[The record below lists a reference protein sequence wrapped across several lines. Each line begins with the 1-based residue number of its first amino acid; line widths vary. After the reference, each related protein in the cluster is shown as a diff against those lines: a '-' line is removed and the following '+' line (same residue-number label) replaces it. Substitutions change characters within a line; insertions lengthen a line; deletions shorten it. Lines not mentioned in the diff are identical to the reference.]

1 MRFFEPSCSII
12 VKNRR
17 TACFLFTKFFRQ
29 GMVCLMTRVLFFCV
43 ILQSIILFSFFVTG
57 LIIGSFLNVV
67 VYRLKGGETLLGRSF
82 CRSCRHQI
90 RWYDNIPLLS
100 FLWLY
105 GKCRDCQATISW
117 QYPLLELITGVF
129 FLLAGHYFFS
139 PLDQGTWLETG
150 WLLGVISLMV
160 TIAFYDLRTME
171 IPIVLLIAAAV
182 WTGLYLSVT
191 LYLAVQSFETIDGLF
206 LLTSHFG
213 QGMIGGMVVGAFF
226 FALVFASKETWMG
239 WGDVWLGAVSGM
251 VVGFS
256 AVLFMLTLSFGVGAL
271 VGITAIV
278 LKKKGLKSQIP
289 FAPYLVLGTLLTLFL
304 PFMFPQVMSFLI
316 P

>member
-1 MRFFEPSCSII
+1 M
-12 VKNRR
+12 
-17 TACFLFTKFFRQ
+17 
-29 GMVCLMTRVLFFCV
+29 
-43 ILQSIILFSFFVTG
+43 ILFLFFVTG

-67 VYRLKGGETLLGRSF
+67 VYRLKDGETFLGRSF